1 MPNKKD
7 DFSIDLS
14 NISQEILEN
23 TAAICVVH
31 LYGSAVSMENITRL
45 KKQYNFFVV
54 EDCAEALGSN
64 LDGKRVGT
72 FGDIATFSFF
82 GNKLIT
88 TGEGGMLI
96 TNNKHLFASVNLLK
110 NHGMSAKKRY
120 WHEVVGTNAR
130 MTNVQAAIGLGQ
142 LENLESVVQK
152 KRDIHKIYFERLQ
165 NFKEKLTVWHEY
177 SNIYSS
183 YWLNILIFKDKEY
196 MKILIREAEKRH
208 IDLRRCFYPMHSL
221 PAFKDFAKDNFDY
234 SDSLYLYDHIMF
246 TKWFESQQ

>member
-1 MPNKKD
+1 MRQNWISSQGSYVDEFEKLFSKLHDSWYATTTSSGTSALELAFKAIKSRKNGYVLVPDLTFGATLNAVINAGLTPLICPIKKD

-110 NHGMSAKKRY
+110 NHGMSAKKD
-120 WHEVVGTNAR
+120 
-130 MTNVQAAIGLGQ
+130 IG
-142 LENLESVVQK
+142 
-152 KRDIHKIYFERLQ
+152 
-165 NFKEKLTVWHEY
+165 
-177 SNIYSS
+177 
-183 YWLNILIFKDKEY
+183 
-196 MKILIREAEKRH
+196 MK
-208 IDLRRCFYPMHSL
+208 
-221 PAFKDFAKDNFDY
+221 
-234 SDSLYLYDHIMF
+234 
-246 TKWFESQQ
+246 